1 MQAFQ
6 QEVLRVVLLD
16 TRLRR
21 ITAVDVTKGTLNE
34 SLGHPR
40 EVFRAAIVHSA
51 YALAIVHNHPS
62 GIRLRV
68 KRIVVSLAGS
78 WNVQASCKFR
88 CWIT

>member
-21 ITAVDVTKGTLNE
+21 LTAVDITKGTLNE
-34 SLGHPR
+34 SLGHPG

-51 YALAIVHNHPS
+51 YALVVVHN
-62 GIRLRV
+62 L
-68 KRIVVSLAGS
+68 
-78 WNVQASCKFR
+78 
-88 CWIT
+88 